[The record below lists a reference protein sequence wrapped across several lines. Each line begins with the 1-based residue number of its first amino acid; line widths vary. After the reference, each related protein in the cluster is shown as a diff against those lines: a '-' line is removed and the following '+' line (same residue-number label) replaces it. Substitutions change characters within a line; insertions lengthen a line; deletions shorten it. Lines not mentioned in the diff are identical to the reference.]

1 MAKYLNLDKIV
12 PEEQI
17 LEIAG
22 RRFDISQVP
31 ARKTTELIRVGAWAT
46 SDEIKNNPSKKYE
59 AYEKEMQALLDVLG
73 EDQDGNPAEF
83 NWVMDNVTNAQF
95 AAILDFVA
103 ECIRGENNE
112 VADGETP
119 ANFTPSRAQ
128 RRAKARKK

>member
-31 ARKTTELIRVGAWAT
+31 ARKTTELIRIGAWST
-46 SDEIKNNPSKKYE
+46 SDEVKNDPSMKYE
-59 AYEKEMQALLDVLG
+59 AYEKEMKALLDVLG
-73 EDQDGNPAEF
+73 NDQNGEPADF
-83 NWVMDNVTNAQF
+83 DWVMDNVTNAQF
-95 AAILDFVA
+95 TAILEFIG
-103 ECIRGENNE
+103 ECIRGDNSE

-119 ANFTPSRAQ
+119 ANFTPNRAQ
-128 RRAKARKK
+128 RRAMKK

>member
-17 LEIAG
+17 LEIGG

-46 SDEIKNNPSKKYE
+46 SDEIKNDPSMKYE
-59 AYEKEMQALLDVLG
+59 AYEKEMKALLDVLG
-73 EDQDGNPAEF
+73 DDQNGEPAEF
-83 NWVMDNVTNAQF
+83 DWIVDNVTNAQF
-95 AAILDFVA
+95 TAILGFIG
-103 ECIRGENNE
+103 ECIRGDNGNA

-119 ANFTPSRAQ
+119 ANFTLNRAQ
-128 RRAKARKK
+128 RRAMKK

>member
-46 SDEIKNNPSKKYE
+46 SDEIKNDPSKKYE

-83 NWVMDNVTNAQF
+83 DWVMDNVTNAQF
-95 AAILDFVA
+95 AAILGFVA

-119 ANFTPSRAQ
+119 ANFTLSRAP
-128 RRAKARKK
+128 RRTKARKK